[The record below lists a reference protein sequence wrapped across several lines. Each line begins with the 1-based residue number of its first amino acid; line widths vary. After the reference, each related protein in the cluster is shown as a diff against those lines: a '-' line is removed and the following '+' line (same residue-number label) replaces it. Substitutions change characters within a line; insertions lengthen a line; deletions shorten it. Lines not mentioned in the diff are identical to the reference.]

1 MGNSN
6 ILNGK
11 VSCNRNIL
19 LSIVTLAAKEVNGVA
34 GLVEN
39 YNSKISNILK
49 RKYHGGVKINYYDNN
64 KRITIDIY
72 LTIQYGYAVNDVS
85 ARVQE
90 NIISSVNSMLN
101 INIDAVNVHIIGV
114 DFSTDNE

>member
-1 MGNSN
+1 MGTSN

-11 VSCNRNIL
+11 VSCDRNIL

-34 GLVEN
+34 GLVDSYN
-39 YNSKISNILK
+39 NKITNILNKKYNS
-49 RKYHGGVKINYYDNN
+49 GVKINYYDDN

-90 NIISSVNSMLN
+90 NIISSVNSMMN
-101 INIDAVNVHIIGV
+101 IDIDAVSVHIIGV
-114 DFSTDNE
+114 DFSNNIE

>member
-49 RKYHGGVKINYYDNN
+49 RK
-64 KRITIDIY
+64 
-72 LTIQYGYAVNDVS
+72 
-85 ARVQE
+85 
-90 NIISSVNSMLN
+90 
-101 INIDAVNVHIIGV
+101 
-114 DFSTDNE
+114 

>member
-1 MGNSN
+1 MDSN

-11 VSCNRNIL
+11 VSCNRNII
-19 LSIVTLAAKEVNGVA
+19 LSIVTLAAKEVSGVA

-39 YNSKISNILK
+39 YQTKISSLIK
-49 RKYHGGVKINYYDNN
+49 RKYYGGVKVNYFDNN

-101 INIDAVNVHIIGV
+101 IDIDAVNVHVIGV
-114 DFSTDNE
+114 DFSNDNE

>member
-1 MGNSN
+1 MSDTNL
-6 ILNGK
+6 LNGK

-34 GLVEN
+34 GLVDN
-39 YNSKISNILK
+39 YQTKISSWLSKTYN
-49 RKYHGGVKINYYDNN
+49 GGVKVNYFNN
-64 KRITIDIY
+64 NTKITIDIY

-90 NIISSVNSMLN
+90 NIINSVNSMLN
-101 INIDAVNVHIIGV
+101 IDIDAVNVHIIGV
-114 DFSTDNE
+114 DFTNANN